1 MTGRIGSYVR
11 CVSSRC
17 GYPPLSDDAL
27 GQLRGARLGISIACL
42 LVAAFCIPAGLD
54 PDIRTAVLGGDVD
67 GSAVGVSVILTV
79 AGVVLALIGLT
90 AFVDLSPGAV
100 TARIERRDAR
110 RDDG

>member
-1 MTGRIGSYVR
+1 MGTYVR

-27 GQLRGARLGISIACL
+27 GQLRGARLGISVACL

-54 PDIRTAVLGGDVD
+54 PDVRAAVLGGDVD
-67 GSAVGVSVILTV
+67 GAAGGVAAILTV
-79 AGVVLALIGLT
+79 AGVVLALVGIT
-90 AFVDLSPGAV
+90 ALVDLSPGAV

-110 RDDG
+110 RDGR